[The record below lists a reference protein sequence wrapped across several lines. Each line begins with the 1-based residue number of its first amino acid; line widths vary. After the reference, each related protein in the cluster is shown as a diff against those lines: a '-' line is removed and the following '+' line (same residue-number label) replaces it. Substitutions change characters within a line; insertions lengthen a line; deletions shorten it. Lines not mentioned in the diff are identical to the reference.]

1 MGESE
6 RYQDYKHLRSKRK
19 FPFFREG
26 SSVMS
31 MFVVNAVFFLLLLFL
46 QVGFF
51 YAGSNL
57 DKFREQ
63 ILSSL
68 SLPVDFSTFFNKPW
82 TILTFMF
89 TESGAGFFR
98 LLGNMLWLWA
108 FGSIM
113 QEVMGNKHVIPVYVY
128 GGILGGA
135 VFMTSGTWYMH
146 QGAFL
151 SGMQV
156 MGANMPVIAIAAA
169 ATVFDP
175 RYRIFPQIRNGIPVW
190 VLTSIYLILD
200 IIDIAQ
206 IHPIFAAAHLGAA
219 LAGALYVLSL
229 KKGLDLGGWMQNLFE
244 KFNHLFSPAPYKKPG
259 KEKQVLF
266 YEKGNREPFS
276 RQANLTQQR
285 IDEILEKIHQ
295 SGYGSLS
302 EEEKE
307 ILKKAADTDL

>member
-1 MGESE
+1 
-6 RYQDYKHLRSKRK
+6 
-19 FPFFREG
+19 
-26 SSVMS
+26 
-31 MFVVNAVFFLLLLFL
+31 
-46 QVGFF
+46 
-51 YAGSNL
+51 
-57 DKFREQ
+57 
-63 ILSSL
+63 
-68 SLPVDFSTFFNKPW
+68 
-82 TILTFMF
+82 
-89 TESGAGFFR
+89 
-98 LLGNMLWLWA
+98 
-108 FGSIM
+108 
-113 QEVMGNKHVIPVYVY
+113 
-128 GGILGGA
+128 
-135 VFMTSGTWYMH
+135 MH